1 MGRGGPAE
9 PELVPTPPTI
19 DALDRPLA
27 FADGTPRPTISRRR
41 SLTGVPTIGCRRA
54 GGGMA
59 GAPFAS
65 NVLEGARLAAS
76 LEPDVVVF
84 DGSGAAIP
92 PIATSARILVRTTSP
107 G

>member
-1 MGRGGPAE
+1 
-9 PELVPTPPTI
+9 
-19 DALDRPLA
+19 
-27 FADGTPRPTISRRR
+27 
-41 SLTGVPTIGCRRA
+41 
-54 GGGMA
+54 MA

-92 PIATSARILVRTTSP
+92 PIATSAPHPRRGTTARA
-107 G
+107 